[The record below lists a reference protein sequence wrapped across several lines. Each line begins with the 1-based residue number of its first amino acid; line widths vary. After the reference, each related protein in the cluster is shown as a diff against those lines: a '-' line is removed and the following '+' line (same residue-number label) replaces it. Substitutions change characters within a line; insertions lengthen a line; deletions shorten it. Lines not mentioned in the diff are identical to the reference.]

1 MKALWLTWSAKVD
14 ALTLR
19 ERVILFVAAAAVI
32 VLICNT
38 FVLDPLFARRARLND
53 QIKQQ
58 NNNLIG
64 LNDEITAKITAYA
77 ADPDAAVRKRQA
89 EVAAE
94 VAMLEDGMRT
104 MQQGLVAPERIVP
117 MLDMILKSNGRL
129 RVMSLKTLP
138 VSGLTDAAPGESKP
152 ADARPADPAAMAA
165 TTVAAAA
172 ASANAPG
179 GAKEGT
185 AAVALPA
192 QLLYRHGV
200 EITVEGAYLDMVNY
214 MSALEAMP
222 TQLFWGKAALDV
234 PQYPR
239 ARLTLTLYTLSLD
252 QKWMKL

>member
-1 MKALWLTWSAKVD
+1 MKALWLSWCARVD

-19 ERVILFVAAAAVI
+19 ERVIVFGAAATVI

-38 FVLDPLFARRARLND
+38 FLLGPLFARRAQLND

-58 NNNLIG
+58 NNNIVG
-64 LNDEITAKITAYA
+64 LNDEITAKITAFDV
-77 ADPDAAVRKRQA
+77 DPDAAARKRLA
-89 EVAAE
+89 EVNAQ
-94 VAMLEDGMRT
+94 VAVLDGGLRA

-117 MLDMILKSNGRL
+117 MLDTILKSNGRL
-129 RVMSLKTLP
+129 HVMALKTLP
-138 VSGLTDAAPGESKP
+138 VSGLSDPPPGETRP
-152 ADARPADPAAMAA
+152 AEARPGEPA
-165 TTVAAAA
+165 TAAAA
-172 ASANAPG
+172 QAAATAPG
-179 GAKEGT
+179 LAKDGT
-185 AAVALPA
+185 TTAVVTPA

-200 EITVEGAYLDMVNY
+200 EITVEGSYLDMVSY

-222 TQLFWGKAALDV
+222 TQLFWGKAALEV

>member
-1 MKALWLTWSAKVD
+1 MKALWLTWSAKID

-19 ERVILFVAAAAVI
+19 ERVILFGATAAVI

-38 FVLDPLFARRARLND
+38 FLLGPLFARRAQLND

-58 NNNLIG
+58 NNNIIG
-64 LNDEITAKITAYA
+64 LNDEITAKITAFA
-77 ADPDAAVRKRQA
+77 VDPDAAGRKRLAVVNA
-89 EVAAE
+89 EVAG
-94 VAMLEDGMRT
+94 LEAGLRA

-117 MLDMILKSNGRL
+117 MLDLILKSNGRL
-129 RVMSLKTLP
+129 HVMALKTLP
-138 VSGLTDAAPGESKP
+138 VSGLSDPAPGEGKAAEPKP
-152 ADARPADPAAMAA
+152 GEAA
-165 TTVAAAA
+165 TAAAA
-172 ASANAPG
+172 QAAATAPG
-179 GAKEGT
+179 LARDGT
-185 AAVALPA
+185 AAAVVATPA

-200 EITVEGAYLDMVNY
+200 EITVEGSYLDMVSY

-222 TQLFWGKAALDV
+222 TQLFWGKAVLEV

>member
-1 MKALWLTWSAKVD
+1 MKALWLKWSAKVD

-19 ERVILFVAAAAVI
+19 ERVIVFVAAAAAI

-38 FVLDPLFARRARLND
+38 FVLDPLFARRARLSD

-58 NNNLIG
+58 NNNLVG
-64 LNDEITAKITAYA
+64 LNDEITAKITAHA
-77 ADPDAAVRKRQA
+77 IDPDAAVRARLA
-89 EVAAE
+89 EVNAD
-94 VAMLEDGMRT
+94 VAKLEDGMRT
-104 MQQGLVAPERIVP
+104 MQQGLVAPDRIVP
-117 MLDMILKSNGRL
+117 MLDVILKSNGRL

-138 VSGLTDAAPGESKP
+138 VSGLSEPAPGDAKAPETKP
-152 ADARPADPAAMAA
+152 GDP
-165 TTVAAAA
+165 AAAA
-172 ASANAPG
+172 AATAAANPNVPG
-179 GAKEGT
+179 QASTGT

-222 TQLFWGKAALDV
+222 TQLFWGKAALEV

-239 ARLTLTLYTLSLD
+239 ARLTLTLYTLSID

>member
-1 MKALWLTWSAKVD
+1 MKALWLKWSAKVD

-19 ERVILFVAAAAVI
+19 ERVILFVAAVAVI

-38 FVLDPLFARRARLND
+38 FVLDPLFAQRARLND

-58 NNNLIG
+58 NNNLVG
-64 LNDEITAKITAYA
+64 LNDEMTAKITAYA
-77 ADPDAAVRKRQA
+77 IDPDAAVRKRLVEVNA
-89 EVAAE
+89 EVAR
-94 VAMLEDGMRT
+94 LEDGLRT

-117 MLDMILKSNGRL
+117 MLDVILKSNGRL
-129 RVMSLKTLP
+129 RVMSLKTLA
-138 VSGLTDAAPGESKP
+138 VSGLSEPAPGESAP
-152 ADARPADPAAMAA
+152 PEARLGDAAGATAAAPGAAAIAPAA
-165 TTVAAAA
+165 
-172 ASANAPG
+172 G
-179 GAKEGT
+179 KDGA
-185 AAVALPA
+185 AAVALPG

-214 MSALEAMP
+214 MNALEAMP
-222 TQLFWGKAALDV
+222 TQLFWGKASLEV